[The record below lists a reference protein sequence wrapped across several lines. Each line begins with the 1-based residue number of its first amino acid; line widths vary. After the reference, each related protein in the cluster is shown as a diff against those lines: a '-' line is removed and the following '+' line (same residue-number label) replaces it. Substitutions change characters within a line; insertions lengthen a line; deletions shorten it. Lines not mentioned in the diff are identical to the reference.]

1 VEQTYSVRE
10 FAEQLDVSAQT
21 VYRWIYDGVLQT
33 IQVVPY
39 GPRRIPASEL
49 VRLTTPKT
57 ETQRNAM

>member
-1 VEQTYSVRE
+1 MEESYTVAK
-10 FAEQLDVSAQT
+10 FAELLDVSQQT
-21 VYRWIYDGVLQT
+21 VYRWIYSGVLQT

-57 ETQRNAM
+57 DVQRNAM